1 MERAVLPPSPQVSCP
16 SVMIER
22 NWFVYIIRASDDS
35 LYTGI
40 TVDMPRR
47 FQDHSEGRG
56 ARYFRGRRPVAI
68 VYLESGFDRSGA
80 SRREAEIKRMS
91 RDKKLALVS
100 ANPPLLPEVSGES
113 SIPHT

>member
-1 MERAVLPPSPQVSCP
+1 MAEQ
-16 SVMIER
+16 

-40 TVDMPRR
+40 TVDLARR
-47 FQDHSEGRG
+47 FRDHSSGRG

-68 VYLESGFDRSGA
+68 VYLEAGFDRSGA

-91 RDKKLALVS
+91 RDKKLALAAAHPAAPDTLS
-100 ANPPLLPEVSGES
+100 HLPAR
-113 SIPHT
+113 PCADP